1 MKQLLILSVL
11 LLLACNKENTIK
23 SNTILEHVTRST
35 DSLLQHVFSSK
46 EEYKLQIML
55 TIVRPD
61 KDAIF
66 ETHEFGVKDST
77 YFYPASTVK
86 LPIALF
92 ALEEINTLPFSS
104 NTAYFIEGDS
114 TVSTFKKDIAAIF
127 AVSDNAAYNRLY
139 EFLGSDKINDYLT
152 TKQLKPTRIVHR
164 LSVEDADDRAIKPVI
179 FFKNDSI
186 LYSTP
191 EHNDAPIEEILI
203 EDVFLGNGF
212 YDGDEF
218 IEESMRFSQKN
229 YFPLRKQHEVLQRLF
244 YPEVFD
250 ESKRFHIVNNDLEF
264 LKNAMKTVPRNAG
277 YDEKNYADGYVKFF
291 MFGDT
296 TKRIP
301 ESLSIYNK
309 VGYAYGFLT
318 DNAYIVDHQNN
329 IAFFLSATIHVNKN
343 GIYNDDT
350 YEYDTVGIPFLTKLG
365 NEIHHFLLEENAKK

>member
-1 MKQLLILSVL
+1 MKQLLIFSVL
-11 LLLACNKENTIK
+11 LLLACNKDKRIK
-23 SNTILEHVTRST
+23 SETILEQVSHSE
-35 DSLLQHVFSSK
+35 DSLLQHVFNK
-46 EEYKLQIML
+46 ATDYKLQIML
-55 TIVRPD
+55 TIVRHD
-61 KDAIF
+61 KEAIF
-66 ETHEFGVKDST
+66 ETHQYGIKDSS

-86 LPIALF
+86 LPVALF
-92 ALEEINTLPFSS
+92 ALEAINTLPFSS
-104 NTAYFIEGDS
+104 NTSYFIEGDS
-114 TVSTFKKDIAAIF
+114 IISTIKKDVSAIF

-139 EFLGSDKINDYLT
+139 EFLGSDKINNYLT
-152 TKQLKPTRIVHR
+152 EKQLNPTRIVHR
-164 LSVEDADDRAIKPVI
+164 LSVNDADDRALKPVI

-191 EHNDAPIEEILI
+191 EHDDAPIEEILI
-203 EDVFLGNGF
+203 EDTFLGKGF
-212 YDGDEF
+212 YDDDEF
-218 IEESMRFSQKN
+218 IEEPMRFTQKN

-244 YPEVFD
+244 YPEAFD
-250 ESKRFHIVNNDLEF
+250 ESKRFHIANSDLEF
-264 LKNAMKTVPRNAG
+264 LKNTMKTVPRNAG
-277 YDEKNYADGYVKFF
+277 YNEEDYSDGYVKFF

-296 TKRIP
+296 TKQIP

-365 NEIHHFLLEENAKK
+365 NEIHRFLLEENAKK